1 MLLRLEPEGVGEDVA
16 AVSDEAAKAA
26 VARGAAPLAPAD
38 LAGLYVAGYGPH
50 GPEVVEICLGCRSN
64 AVGGAHE
71 IVATKITGDE
81 HVPAGQQ
88 SWSAT
93 LPPAASADANAPTV
107 ELGAMLPARVQ
118 VAEVGFINARDV
130 PATIEVRAHS
140 TLVLK
145 MAEGD
150 AAGAPSAPPL
160 LFRRCDARDLWLID
174 AFKSGQL
181 LPAEACRHVLSRA
194 GLPPDEHAPRLA
206 GVPPSRVWAR
216 MCRNLALHARRE
228 GRDERAAFWDY
239 VESGLDDVAEPPPER
254 APEEPRGLPRV

>member
-1 MLLRLEPEGVGEDVA
+1 
-16 AVSDEAAKAA
+16 
-26 VARGAAPLAPAD
+26 
-38 LAGLYVAGYGPH
+38 
-50 GPEVVEICLGCRSN
+50 
-64 AVGGAHE
+64 
-71 IVATKITGDE
+71 
-81 HVPAGQQ
+81 
-88 SWSAT
+88 
-93 LPPAASADANAPTV
+93 
-107 ELGAMLPARVQ
+107 MLPARVQ
-118 VAEVGFINARDV
+118 VAEAGFINARDV

-216 MCRNLALHARRE
+216 
-228 GRDERAAFWDY
+228 
-239 VESGLDDVAEPPPER
+239 SS
-254 APEEPRGLPRV
+254 